1 MENAPGFF
9 DYYLE
14 RLCMLHDVTSDK
26 GRLAVV
32 QAMADAVHKT
42 GSDVLVD
49 AYAQKTA
56 LRLGVAA
63 QPVRDEF
70 KKSPGSRVVEIEET
84 TEASDSTIPR
94 PSHQESWLLRF
105 LLESD
110 DYVSW
115 IASYLELDWLRHP
128 MVREIVAQRLAAQVD
143 GSWPG
148 LASWLSQLENPE
160 WQSFVTEILAD
171 NRSSSAENN
180 LKGLPTRDGALK
192 ILRDKYIEHQLAAL
206 NQSLAAPELNEQ
218 EQTEIL
224 TKIQH
229 LRQLKKQPLAPKPVQ
244 GEA

>member
-1 MENAPGFF
+1 
-9 DYYLE
+9 
-14 RLCMLHDVTSDK
+14 
-26 GRLAVV
+26 
-32 QAMADAVHKT
+32 
-42 GSDVLVD
+42 
-49 AYAQKTA
+49 
-56 LRLGVAA
+56 
-63 QPVRDEF
+63 
-70 KKSPGSRVVEIEET
+70 
-84 TEASDSTIPR
+84 
-94 PSHQESWLLRF
+94 
-105 LLESD
+105 
-110 DYVSW
+110 
-115 IASYLELDWLRHP
+115 